1 MASEGQSVAL
11 ADIRQRIDIER
22 LVSRDVAP
30 YLFLIP
36 FFLIFAVFYVWPII
50 WAPWMSLHS
59 FGFGSTE
66 WVGLENYRGILTGG
80 QFLTTLVNTFVIAG
94 IVIPAQVV
102 GGLLIAVLLDSQLVR
117 FRRIIRSGYLVPVA
131 LSMTVLSIV
140 FQFFLA
146 RGGLINQFSDLVFG
160 GHILWLNSPLWAKVS
175 VAMVMIWRQI
185 GISVLIYLAG
195 LQGIPD
201 QLYQAAK
208 IDGANRIQQFR
219 YITVPQL
226 RPIILLV
233 VILNTTRSIRLFDVP
248 YVLTGGGPGNAS
260 KTVVQL
266 LFETAFTNVALG
278 QAAAIGTLL
287 TFILG
292 GIMIAQ
298 YRYGRETQ

>member
-1 MASEGQSVAL
+1 MESEGLTAVF
-11 ADIRQRIDIER
+11 ADIRRKIGDEKLI
-22 LVSRDVAP
+22 SRGIVP
-30 YLFLIP
+30 YLFLVP

-59 FGFGSTE
+59 FGFASTE
-66 WVGLENYRGILTGG
+66 WIGLANYQNILTGG
-80 QFLTTLVNTFVIAG
+80 QFLTTLTNTFVIAG
-94 IVIPAQVV
+94 IVIPAQVI
-102 GGLLIAVLLDSQLVR
+102 GGLLIAVLLDSQLVW

-140 FQFFLA
+140 FQFFLT

-175 VAMVMIWRQI
+175 VALVMIWRQI

-208 IDGANRIQQFR
+208 IDGANRFQQFR

-278 QAAAIGTLL
+278 QAAAIGTVL

-298 YRYGRETQ
+298 YRYGSQTE

>member
-1 MASEGQSVAL
+1 
-11 ADIRQRIDIER
+11 
-22 LVSRDVAP
+22 
-30 YLFLIP
+30 
-36 FFLIFAVFYVWPII
+36 
-50 WAPWMSLHS
+50 
-59 FGFGSTE
+59 
-66 WVGLENYRGILTGG
+66 
-80 QFLTTLVNTFVIAG
+80 
-94 IVIPAQVV
+94 
-102 GGLLIAVLLDSQLVR
+102 
-117 FRRIIRSGYLVPVA
+117 
-131 LSMTVLSIV
+131 
-140 FQFFLA
+140 
-146 RGGLINQFSDLVFG
+146 
-160 GHILWLNSPLWAKVS
+160 
-175 VAMVMIWRQI
+175 
-185 GISVLIYLAG
+185 

-208 IDGANRIQQFR
+208 IDGANRFQQFR

-278 QAAAIGTLL
+278 QAAAIGTVL

-298 YRYGRETQ
+298 YRYGSQTE

>member
-1 MASEGQSVAL
+1 MESEGINVAL
-11 ADIRQRIDIER
+11 ADIYRKVTDSKLTTRSI
-22 LVSRDVAP
+22 VP

-36 FFLIFAVFYVWPII
+36 FFLIFAIFYVWPII

-66 WVGLENYRGILTGG
+66 WIGFSNYQSILTGG
-80 QFLTTLVNTFVIAG
+80 QFLTTLANTFIIAG
-94 IVIPAQVV
+94 IVIPAQVI
-102 GGLLIAVLLDSQLVR
+102 GGLLIAVLLDSQLVW
-117 FRRIIRSGYLVPVA
+117 FKRIIRSGYLVPVA

-140 FQFFLA
+140 FQFFLT
-146 RGGLINQFSDLVFG
+146 RGGLINQFSDSVFG

-175 VAMVMIWRQI
+175 VALVMIWRQI

-195 LQGIPD
+195 LQGIPE

-219 YITVPQL
+219 YVTVPQL

-278 QAAAIGTLL
+278 QAAAIGTVL
-287 TFILG
+287 TLILG

-298 YRYGRETQ
+298 YRYGSETE